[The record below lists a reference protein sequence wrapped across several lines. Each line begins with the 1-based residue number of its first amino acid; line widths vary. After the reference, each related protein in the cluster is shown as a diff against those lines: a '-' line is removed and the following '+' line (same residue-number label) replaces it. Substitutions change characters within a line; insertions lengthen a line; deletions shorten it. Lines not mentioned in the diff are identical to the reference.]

1 MQVGVW
7 RSMRC
12 SVLSSRLTLLLDSGP
27 DSRVYDGSMNY
38 TIEVKG
44 MHCASC
50 VGRVER
56 QLAKVPG
63 VELAVVSLLGEKASV
78 QANDQVTSAL
88 LVEAIEK
95 AGYQA
100 SANKPLRPVALWPR
114 WSLGLVL
121 GSVIM
126 LAMMAG
132 VHLNPWF
139 EFAAASVVQVWAGAP
154 LYVSAW
160 SAARSRAATM
170 DTLVVLGSSLAYL
183 YSSVILFRG
192 GHHVA
197 TYFESSI
204 FIITFVLL
212 GRWLEE
218 GARQKA
224 RQSLRGLLES
234 APQKARRLQ
243 GEHEEEVAVAE
254 VRLGDVLRVRPGEK
268 VPVDG
273 LVLEGESSLDESLL
287 TGESMPVSKGPGQ
300 SVVGGTVN
308 GAGSFTMKASA
319 LGQQTVLA
327 QIAASVERAQLE
339 KPPVQKL
346 ADQVAGVF
354 IPVILVLAVV
364 VGLVWSALGH
374 PEIGLQ
380 TAISV
385 LLIACPCALGLALP
399 VAYSVGLGQAAQLGI
414 LVRNPAALETAAQLD
429 AIVLDKTGTVTQNR
443 AAVVEVFAYPNFS
456 EESVLRW
463 AAALES
469 RSEHPLARAVVAR
482 AAAPLPAVQ
491 DFLAVTGAG
500 VTGLVEGRRLRLGS
514 PAFVG
519 VDAQADPR
527 TRIYLEV
534 DGEPAGW
541 LALADPL
548 REDAAAAVTALQ
560 RDYRVQLLSGDRQE
574 VVRAV
579 AQQLALDSEGGLL
592 PQDKKARIE
601 AMQKT
606 GQKVAM
612 VGDGMNDAPALAQAD
627 VSVALGWGSELARKT
642 ADVTLL
648 HDDLGRLEQTFRLA
662 KAIRRTVRQ
671 GLIWAFLYNL
681 LLIPVAAGL
690 LYPRLLSPALAAAAM
705 ALSSLS
711 VVLNALRLRWFR

>member
-1 MQVGVW
+1 
-7 RSMRC
+7 
-12 SVLSSRLTLLLDSGP
+12 
-27 DSRVYDGSMNY
+27 MNF

-63 VELAVVSLLGEKASV
+63 VDLAVVSLLGEKASV
-78 QANDQVTSAL
+78 QGSDQVTSET
-88 LVEAIEK
+88 LVQAIEK

-100 SANKPLRPVALWPR
+100 SASQPVRPVALWPR
-114 WSLGLVL
+114 WSLGLLL
-121 GSVIM
+121 GSLSM
-126 LAMMAG
+126 LAMLAG
-132 VHLNPWF
+132 VHLNGWL
-139 EFAAASVVQVWAGAP
+139 EFAAASVVQLWGGAP
-154 LYVSAW
+154 LYASAW
-160 SAARSRAATM
+160 KAARSRAATM

-183 YSSVILFRG
+183 YSTAILWRG

-234 APQKARRLQ
+234 APQKAHRLRGDQ
-243 GEHEEEVAVAE
+243 EEEVLLSE
-254 VRLGDVLRVRPGEK
+254 VRLEDLLRVRPGEK
-268 VPVDG
+268 LPVDG
-273 LVLEGESSLDESLL
+273 LVVEGESSLDESLL
-287 TGESMPVSKGPGQ
+287 TGESMPVSKTSGQ
-300 SVVGGTVN
+300 SVIGGTIN
-308 GAGSFTMKASA
+308 GSGSFTMRAQA

-346 ADQVAGVF
+346 SDQVAGVF
-354 IPVILVLAVV
+354 IPIVLVLSVL
-364 VGLVWSALGH
+364 VGLAWSAFGH

-380 TAISV
+380 AAISV

-399 VAYSVGLGQAAQLGI
+399 VAYSVGLGRAAQLGI
-414 LVRNPAALETAAQLD
+414 LVRNPGALEVAAQLD
-429 AIVLDKTGTVTQNR
+429 AVVLDKTGTVTQNR
-443 AAVVEVFAYPNFS
+443 AQVVEVFAFPGFT
-456 EESVLRW
+456 EETVVRL

-469 RSEHPLARAVVAR
+469 RSEHPVAQAVVAHGPQ
-482 AAAPLPAVQ
+482 PLPQVQ
-491 DFLAVTGAG
+491 EFQALTGQGVAG
-500 VTGLVEGRRLRLGS
+500 IVEGRRLRLGS
-514 PAFVG
+514 PDFLGA
-519 VDAQADPR
+519 DAQGDAR

-534 DGEPAGW
+534 DGELAGW

-548 REDAAAAVTALQ
+548 RLDAEAAVQALQ
-560 RDYRVQLLSGDRQE
+560 RDYEVTILSGDRQE
-574 VVRAV
+574 VVQEV
-579 AQQLALDSEGGLL
+579 ARQLKISSEGGLL

-601 AMQKT
+601 ALQKA
-606 GQKVAM
+606 GKKVAM
-612 VGDGMNDAPALAQAD
+612 VGDGMNDAPALAQAN

-648 HDDLGRLEQTFRLA
+648 HDDLSRLEQTFRLA
-662 KAIRRTVRQ
+662 RAIRRTVRQ
-671 GLIWAFLYNL
+671 GLGWAFLYNL
-681 LLIPVAAGL
+681 LLIPIAAGL

-711 VVLNALRLRWFR
+711 VVVNALRLRWFR

>member
-1 MQVGVW
+1 
-7 RSMRC
+7 
-12 SVLSSRLTLLLDSGP
+12 
-27 DSRVYDGSMNY
+27 MNF

-56 QLAKVPG
+56 QLARVPG

-78 QANDQVTSAL
+78 QGNDQVTSES
-88 LVEAIEK
+88 LVQAIEK

-100 SANKPLRPVALWPR
+100 SASQPVRPVALWPR
-114 WSLGLVL
+114 WSLGLLL
-121 GSVIM
+121 GSLSM
-126 LAMMAG
+126 LAMLAG
-132 VHLNPWF
+132 VHLNGWL
-139 EFAAASVVQVWAGAP
+139 EFAAASVVQLWGGAP
-154 LYVSAW
+154 LYASAW
-160 SAARSRAATM
+160 KAARSRAATM

-183 YSSVILFRG
+183 YSTAILWRG

-204 FIITFVLL
+204 FIITLVLL

-234 APQKARRLQ
+234 APQKAHRLRGDQ
-243 GEHEEEVAVAE
+243 EEEVLLSEIALE
-254 VRLGDVLRVRPGEK
+254 DLLRVRPGEK

-273 LVLEGESSLDESLL
+273 LVVEGESNLDESLL
-287 TGESMPVSKGPGQ
+287 TGESMPVSKSSGQ
-300 SVVGGTVN
+300 SVIGGTIN
-308 GAGSFTMKASA
+308 GSGSFTMRARA

-354 IPVILVLAVV
+354 IPIVLVLSVL
-364 VGLVWSALGH
+364 VGLAWSAFGH

-380 TAISV
+380 AAISV

-399 VAYSVGLGQAAQLGI
+399 VAYSVGLGRAAQLGI
-414 LVRNPAALETAAQLD
+414 LVRNPGALEVAAQLD
-429 AIVLDKTGTVTQNR
+429 AVVLDKTGTVTQNR
-443 AAVVEVFAYPNFS
+443 AQVVEVFAFPGFT
-456 EESVLRW
+456 EETVVRL

-469 RSEHPLARAVVAR
+469 RSEHPLAQAVVAHG
-482 AAAPLPAVQ
+482 PQSLPQVEEFQA
-491 DFLAVTGAG
+491 LTGQGVAG
-500 VTGLVEGRRLRLGS
+500 MVEGRRLRLGS
-514 PAFVG
+514 PDFLG
-519 VDAQADPR
+519 VDAQGDAR

-534 DGEPAGW
+534 DGELAGW

-548 REDAAAAVTALQ
+548 RLDAEAAVQALQ
-560 RDYRVQLLSGDRQE
+560 RDYEVTILSGDRQE
-574 VVRAV
+574 VVQEV
-579 AQQLALDSEGGLL
+579 ARQLKISSEGGLL

-601 AMQKT
+601 ALQKA
-606 GQKVAM
+606 GKKVAM
-612 VGDGMNDAPALAQAD
+612 VGDGMNDAPALAQAN

-648 HDDLGRLEQTFRLA
+648 HDDLSRLEQTFRLA
-662 KAIRRTVRQ
+662 RAIRRTVRQ
-671 GLIWAFLYNL
+671 GLAWAFLYNL
-681 LLIPVAAGL
+681 LLIPIAAGL

-711 VVLNALRLRWFR
+711 VVVNALRLRWFR

>member
-1 MQVGVW
+1 
-7 RSMRC
+7 
-12 SVLSSRLTLLLDSGP
+12 
-27 DSRVYDGSMNY
+27 MNF

-56 QLAKVPG
+56 QLARVPG

-78 QANDQVTSAL
+78 QGNDQVTSES
-88 LVEAIEK
+88 LVQAIEK

-100 SANKPLRPVALWPR
+100 SASQPVRPVALWPR
-114 WSLGLVL
+114 WSLGLLL
-121 GSVIM
+121 GSLSM
-126 LAMMAG
+126 LAMLAG
-132 VHLNPWF
+132 VHLNGWL
-139 EFAAASVVQVWAGAP
+139 EFAAASVVQLWGGAP
-154 LYVSAW
+154 LYASAW
-160 SAARSRAATM
+160 KAARSRAATM

-183 YSSVILFRG
+183 YSTAILWRG

-204 FIITFVLL
+204 FIITLVLL

-234 APQKARRLQ
+234 APQKAHRLRGDQ
-243 GEHEEEVAVAE
+243 EEEVLLSEIALE
-254 VRLGDVLRVRPGEK
+254 DLLRVRPGEK

-273 LVLEGESSLDESLL
+273 LVVEGESNLDESLL
-287 TGESMPVSKGPGQ
+287 TGESMPVSKSSGQ
-300 SVVGGTVN
+300 SVIGGTIN
-308 GAGSFTMKASA
+308 GSGSFTMRARA

-354 IPVILVLAVV
+354 IPIVLVLSVL
-364 VGLVWSALGH
+364 VGLAWSAFGH

-380 TAISV
+380 AAISV

-399 VAYSVGLGQAAQLGI
+399 VAYSVGLGRAAQLGI
-414 LVRNPAALETAAQLD
+414 LVRNPGALEVAAQLD
-429 AIVLDKTGTVTQNR
+429 AVVLDKTGTVTQNR
-443 AAVVEVFAYPNFS
+443 AQVVEVFAFPGFT
-456 EESVLRW
+456 EETVVRL

-469 RSEHPLARAVVAR
+469 RSEHPLAQAVVAHG
-482 AAAPLPAVQ
+482 PQSLPKVEEFQA
-491 DFLAVTGAG
+491 LTGQGVAG
-500 VTGLVEGRRLRLGS
+500 MVEGRRLRLGS
-514 PAFVG
+514 PDFLG
-519 VDAQADPR
+519 VDAQGDAR

-534 DGEPAGW
+534 DGELAGW

-548 REDAAAAVTALQ
+548 RLDAEAAVQALQ
-560 RDYRVQLLSGDRQE
+560 RDYEVTILSGDRQE
-574 VVRAV
+574 VVQEV
-579 AQQLALDSEGGLL
+579 ARQLKISSEGGLL

-601 AMQKT
+601 ALQKA
-606 GQKVAM
+606 GKKVAM
-612 VGDGMNDAPALAQAD
+612 VGDGMNDAPALAQAN

-648 HDDLGRLEQTFRLA
+648 HDDLSRLEQTFRLA
-662 KAIRRTVRQ
+662 RAIRRTVRQ
-671 GLIWAFLYNL
+671 GLAWAFLYNL
-681 LLIPVAAGL
+681 LLIPIAAGL

-711 VVLNALRLRWFR
+711 VVVNALRLRWFR

>member
-1 MQVGVW
+1 
-7 RSMRC
+7 
-12 SVLSSRLTLLLDSGP
+12 
-27 DSRVYDGSMNY
+27 MNY
-38 TIEVKG
+38 TIDIKG

-50 VGRVER
+50 VSRVER

-63 VELAVVSLLGEKASV
+63 VELAVVSLLGEKASI
-78 QANDQVTSAL
+78 QANDQVTLEL
-88 LVEAIEK
+88 LVRAIEK

-100 SANKPLRPVALWPR
+100 SGSHPLRPVALWPR
-114 WSLGLVL
+114 WSLGLLL
-121 GSVIM
+121 GSV
-126 LAMMAG
+126 MMVSMMVG
-132 VHLNPWF
+132 VHLSPWF
-139 EFAAASVVQVWAGAP
+139 EFGAASLVQLWGGSP
-154 LYVSAW
+154 LYASAW

-170 DTLVVLGSSLAYL
+170 DTLVILGSSLSYV
-183 YSSVILFRG
+183 YSTVILLRG
-192 GHHVA
+192 GHHQA

-218 GARQKA
+218 RARQKA
-224 RQSLRGLLES
+224 RESLQGLLES
-234 APQKARRLQ
+234 APQKARRIR
-243 GEHEEEVAVAE
+243 GDHEEEVAVAE
-254 VRLGDVLRVRPGEK
+254 VRLDDVLRVRPGEK

-300 SVVGGTVN
+300 TVVGGTVN
-308 GAGSFTMKASA
+308 GSGSFTMKASA

-346 ADQVAGVF
+346 ADRVAGIF
-354 IPVILVLAVV
+354 IPIILVLALV
-364 VGLVWSALGH
+364 VGLVWTALGH
-374 PEIGLQ
+374 PAIGLQ

-385 LLIACPCALGLALP
+385 LLVACPCALGLALP
-399 VAYSVGLGQAAQLGI
+399 VAYAVGLGQAAQLGI

-429 AIVLDKTGTVTQNR
+429 SIVLDKTGTVTQNR
-443 AAVVEVFAYPNFS
+443 AQVVEVFAYPTFS
-456 EESVLRW
+456 EKTVVGL

-469 RSEHPLARAVVAR
+469 HSEHPLARAVVAYAR
-482 AAAPLPAVQ
+482 KPLAPIQEFEA
-491 DFLAVTGAG
+491 LAGRG
-500 VTGLVEGRRLRLGS
+500 VTGVAGGQRLRLGS
-514 PAFVG
+514 PAFLG
-519 VDAQADPR
+519 VDAEGDSR
-527 TRIYLEV
+527 TRVYLEL
-534 DGEPAGW
+534 DGKLAGW

-548 REDAAAAVTALQ
+548 RADAGAAVKSLQ
-560 RDYRVQLLSGDRQE
+560 RDYQVTILSGDRPE
-574 VVRAV
+574 VVQSV
-579 AQQLALDSEGGLL
+579 AGQLGVEWEGGLL

-606 GQKVAM
+606 GARVAM
-612 VGDGMNDAPALAQAD
+612 VGDGMNDAPALAQAN

-662 KAIRRTVRQ
+662 KAIRHTVRQ
-671 GLIWAFLYNL
+671 GLVWAFLYNL
-681 LLIPVAAGL
+681 LLIPIAAGL

>member
-1 MQVGVW
+1 
-7 RSMRC
+7 
-12 SVLSSRLTLLLDSGP
+12 
-27 DSRVYDGSMNY
+27 MNF

-78 QANDQVTSAL
+78 QGSDQVTSQSL
-88 LVEAIEK
+88 LQAIEK

-100 SANKPLRPVALWPR
+100 SASQPLRPVALWPR
-114 WSLGLVL
+114 WSLGLLL
-121 GSVIM
+121 GSLSM
-126 LAMMAG
+126 LAMLAG
-132 VHLNPWF
+132 VHLNGWL
-139 EFAAASVVQVWAGAP
+139 ELAAASVVQLWGGAP
-154 LYVSAW
+154 LYASAW
-160 SAARSRAATM
+160 KAARSRAATM

-183 YSSVILFRG
+183 YSTAILWRG

-224 RQSLRGLLES
+224 RQSLRDLLEN
-234 APQKARRLQ
+234 APQKAHRIR
-243 GEHEEEVAVAE
+243 GDREEEVLRSE
-254 VRLGDVLRVRPGEK
+254 IGLEDLLRVRPGDK

-273 LVLEGESSLDESLL
+273 VVAEGESTLDESLL
-287 TGESMPVSKGPGQ
+287 TGESMPVSKTPGH

-308 GAGSFTMKASA
+308 GSGSFTMRAKA
-319 LGQQTVLA
+319 LGQQTVMA

-346 ADQVAGVF
+346 ADQVAGMF
-354 IPVILVLAVV
+354 IPIVLVLSVL
-364 VGLVWSALGH
+364 VGLAWSAFGH
-374 PEIGLQ
+374 SEVGLQ
-380 TAISV
+380 AAISV

-399 VAYSVGLGQAAQLGI
+399 VAYSVGLGRAAQLGI
-414 LVRNPAALETAAQLD
+414 LVRNPAALEVAAQLD
-429 AIVLDKTGTVTQNR
+429 TVVLDKTGTVTQNR
-443 AAVVEVFAYPNFS
+443 AQVVEVFASSGFT
-456 EESVLRW
+456 EETVVRL

-469 RSEHPLARAVVAR
+469 RSEHPLAKAVTTYWR
-482 AAAPLPAVQ
+482 QPLPQVQ
-491 DFLAVTGAG
+491 EFQALTGQG
-500 VTGLVEGRRLRLGS
+500 VTGIVEGRRLRLGS
-514 PAFVG
+514 PDFLG
-519 VDAQADPR
+519 VDAQGDAR

-534 DGEPAGW
+534 DGELAGW

-548 REDAAAAVTALQ
+548 RLDAETAVKALQ
-560 RDYRVQLLSGDRQE
+560 RDYEVAILSGDRRE
-574 VVRAV
+574 VVHEV
-579 AQQLALDSEGGLL
+579 ALQLNVQGEGGLL

-601 AMQKT
+601 AVQKT
-606 GQKVAM
+606 GKKVAM
-612 VGDGMNDAPALAQAD
+612 VGDGINDAPALAQAD
-627 VSVALGWGSELARKT
+627 VSIALGWGSELARKT
-642 ADVTLL
+642 ADITLL

-662 KAIRRTVRQ
+662 RAIRQTVRQ
-671 GLIWAFLYNL
+671 GLVWAFLYNL
-681 LLIPVAAGL
+681 LLIPIAAGL

>member
-1 MQVGVW
+1 
-7 RSMRC
+7 
-12 SVLSSRLTLLLDSGP
+12 
-27 DSRVYDGSMNY
+27 MNF

-56 QLAKVPG
+56 QLARVPG

-78 QANDQVTSAL
+78 QGNDQVTSES
-88 LVEAIEK
+88 LVQAIEK

-100 SANKPLRPVALWPR
+100 SASQPVRPVALWPR
-114 WSLGLVL
+114 WSLGLLL
-121 GSVIM
+121 GSLSM
-126 LAMMAG
+126 LAMLAG
-132 VHLNPWF
+132 VHLNGWL
-139 EFAAASVVQVWAGAP
+139 EFAAASVVQLWGGAP
-154 LYVSAW
+154 LYASAW
-160 SAARSRAATM
+160 KAARSRAATV

-183 YSSVILFRG
+183 YSTAILWRG

-204 FIITFVLL
+204 FIITLVLL

-234 APQKARRLQ
+234 APQKAHRLRGDQ
-243 GEHEEEVAVAE
+243 EEEVLLSEIALE
-254 VRLGDVLRVRPGEK
+254 DLLRVRPGEK

-273 LVLEGESSLDESLL
+273 LVVEGESNLDESLL
-287 TGESMPVSKGPGQ
+287 TGESMPVSKSSGQ
-300 SVVGGTVN
+300 SVIGGTIN
-308 GAGSFTMKASA
+308 GSGSFTMRARA

-354 IPVILVLAVV
+354 IPIVLVLSVL
-364 VGLVWSALGH
+364 VGLAWSAFGH

-380 TAISV
+380 AAISV

-399 VAYSVGLGQAAQLGI
+399 VAYSVGLGRAAQLGI
-414 LVRNPAALETAAQLD
+414 LVRNPGALEVAAQLD
-429 AIVLDKTGTVTQNR
+429 AVVLDKTGTVTQNR
-443 AAVVEVFAYPNFS
+443 AQVVEVFAFPGFT
-456 EESVLRW
+456 EETVVRL

-469 RSEHPLARAVVAR
+469 RSEHPLAQAVVAHG
-482 AAAPLPAVQ
+482 PQSLPKVEEFQA
-491 DFLAVTGAG
+491 LTGQGVAG
-500 VTGLVEGRRLRLGS
+500 MVEGRRLRLGS
-514 PAFVG
+514 PDFLG
-519 VDAQADPR
+519 VDAQGDAR

-534 DGEPAGW
+534 DGELAGW

-548 REDAAAAVTALQ
+548 RLDAEAAVQALQ
-560 RDYRVQLLSGDRQE
+560 RDYEVTILSGDRQE
-574 VVRAV
+574 VVQEV
-579 AQQLALDSEGGLL
+579 ARQLKISSEGGLL

-601 AMQKT
+601 ALQKA
-606 GQKVAM
+606 GKKVAM
-612 VGDGMNDAPALAQAD
+612 VGDGMNDAPALAQAN

-648 HDDLGRLEQTFRLA
+648 HDDLSRLEQTFRLA
-662 KAIRRTVRQ
+662 RAIRRTVRQ
-671 GLIWAFLYNL
+671 GLAWAFLYNL
-681 LLIPVAAGL
+681 LLIPIAAGL

-711 VVLNALRLRWFR
+711 VVVNALRLRWFR

>member
-1 MQVGVW
+1 
-7 RSMRC
+7 
-12 SVLSSRLTLLLDSGP
+12 
-27 DSRVYDGSMNY
+27 MNF

-56 QLAKVPG
+56 QLARVPG

-78 QANDQVTSAL
+78 QGNDQVTSES
-88 LVEAIEK
+88 LVQAIEK

-100 SANKPLRPVALWPR
+100 SASQPVRPVALWPR
-114 WSLGLVL
+114 WSLGLLL
-121 GSVIM
+121 GSLSM
-126 LAMMAG
+126 LAMLAG
-132 VHLNPWF
+132 VHLNGWL
-139 EFAAASVVQVWAGAP
+139 EFAAASVVQLWGGAP
-154 LYVSAW
+154 LYASAW
-160 SAARSRAATM
+160 KAARSRAATM

-183 YSSVILFRG
+183 YSTAILWRG

-204 FIITFVLL
+204 FIITLVLL

-234 APQKARRLQ
+234 APQKAHRLRGDQ
-243 GEHEEEVAVAE
+243 EEEVLLSEIALE
-254 VRLGDVLRVRPGEK
+254 DLLRVRPGEK

-273 LVLEGESSLDESLL
+273 LVVEGESNLDESLL
-287 TGESMPVSKGPGQ
+287 TGESMPVSKSSGQ
-300 SVVGGTVN
+300 SVIGGTIN
-308 GAGSFTMKASA
+308 GSGSFTMRARA

-354 IPVILVLAVV
+354 IPIVLVLSVL
-364 VGLVWSALGH
+364 VGLAWSAFGH

-380 TAISV
+380 AAISV

-399 VAYSVGLGQAAQLGI
+399 VAYSVGLGRAAQLGI
-414 LVRNPAALETAAQLD
+414 LVRNPGALEVAAQLD
-429 AIVLDKTGTVTQNR
+429 AVVLDKTGTVTQNR
-443 AAVVEVFAYPNFS
+443 AQVVEVFAFPGVT
-456 EESVLRW
+456 EETVVRL

-469 RSEHPLARAVVAR
+469 RSEHPLAQAVVAHG
-482 AAAPLPAVQ
+482 PQSLPKVEEFQA
-491 DFLAVTGAG
+491 LTGQGVAG
-500 VTGLVEGRRLRLGS
+500 MVEGRRLRLGS
-514 PAFVG
+514 PDFLG
-519 VDAQADPR
+519 VDAQGDAR

-534 DGEPAGW
+534 DGELAGW

-548 REDAAAAVTALQ
+548 RLDAEAAVQALQ
-560 RDYRVQLLSGDRQE
+560 RDYEVTILSGDRQE
-574 VVRAV
+574 VVQEV
-579 AQQLALDSEGGLL
+579 ARQLKISSEGGLL

-601 AMQKT
+601 ALQKA
-606 GQKVAM
+606 GKKVAM
-612 VGDGMNDAPALAQAD
+612 VGDGMNDAPALAQAN

-648 HDDLGRLEQTFRLA
+648 HDDLSRLEQTFRLA
-662 KAIRRTVRQ
+662 RAIRRTVRQ
-671 GLIWAFLYNL
+671 GLAWAFLYNL
-681 LLIPVAAGL
+681 LLIPIAAGL

-711 VVLNALRLRWFR
+711 VVVNALRLRWFR

>member
-1 MQVGVW
+1 
-7 RSMRC
+7 
-12 SVLSSRLTLLLDSGP
+12 
-27 DSRVYDGSMNY
+27 
-38 TIEVKG
+38 

-56 QLAKVPG
+56 QLARVPG

-78 QANDQVTSAL
+78 QASDQVTSQT

-100 SANKPLRPVALWPR
+100 SASQPVRSVALWPR
-114 WSLGLVL
+114 WGLGLLL
-121 GSVIM
+121 GSLSM
-126 LAMMAG
+126 LAMLAG
-132 VHLNPWF
+132 VHLNGWL
-139 EFAAASVVQVWAGAP
+139 EFAAASVVQLWGGAP
-154 LYVSAW
+154 LYASAW
-160 SAARSRAATM
+160 KAARSRAATM

-183 YSSVILFRG
+183 YSTSILLGG
-192 GHHVA
+192 GHHLA

-218 GARQKA
+218 GALQKA

-234 APQKARRLQ
+234 APQKAHRLRGDQ
-243 GEHEEEVAVAE
+243 EEEVLLSE
-254 VRLGDVLRVRPGEK
+254 IQLEDLLRVRPGEK

-273 LVLEGESSLDESLL
+273 LVVEGESSLDESLL
-287 TGESMPVSKGPGQ
+287 TGESMPVSKTPGQ
-300 SVVGGTVN
+300 SVIGGTVN
-308 GAGSFTMKASA
+308 GSGSFTMRARA

-354 IPVILVLAVV
+354 IPVILVFSVLVALA
-364 VGLVWSALGH
+364 WSAFGH

-380 TAISV
+380 AAISV

-399 VAYSVGLGQAAQLGI
+399 VAYSVGLGRAAQLGI
-414 LVRNPAALETAAQLD
+414 LVRNPGALEVAARLD
-429 AIVLDKTGTVTQNR
+429 MVVLDKTGTVTQNR
-443 AAVVEVFAYPNFS
+443 AQVVEVFVAPGFT
-456 EESVLRW
+456 EETVVRL

-469 RSEHPLARAVVAR
+469 RSEHPLAKAVTTYCR
-482 AAAPLPAVQ
+482 QPLPQVQ
-491 DFLAVTGAG
+491 EFEALTGRG
-500 VTGLVEGRRLRLGS
+500 VAGLVEGRRIRLGS
-514 PAFVG
+514 PDFLG
-519 VDAQADPR
+519 VDALGDAR

-534 DGEPAGW
+534 DGELAGW

-548 REDAAAAVTALQ
+548 RSDAETAVQALQ
-560 RDYRVQLLSGDRQE
+560 RDYEVTILSGDRQE
-574 VVRAV
+574 VVQEV
-579 AQQLALDSEGGLL
+579 ARQLKILGQGGLL

-601 AMQKT
+601 AVQKA
-606 GQKVAM
+606 GKKVAM
-612 VGDGMNDAPALAQAD
+612 VGDGMNDAPALAQAN

-648 HDDLGRLEQTFRLA
+648 HDDLSRLEQTFRLA
-662 KAIRRTVRQ
+662 RAIRRTVRQ
-671 GLIWAFLYNL
+671 GLVWAFLYNL
-681 LLIPVAAGL
+681 LLIPLAAGL

-705 ALSSLS
+705 AMSSLS
-711 VVLNALRLRWFR
+711 VVLNALRLGWFR